1 MRSCKNLVL
10 FLVSATM
17 ILVACGKDKN
27 NYSERF
33 LLLTGPVWESDSL
46 LANGVDA
53 SGPGELLE
61 DFAGD
66 AKFNTDGTGY
76 FGEYTGTWT
85 FSSSENYLTISSDSL
100 PVPLTTK
107 IEELTQLSLKITTSF
122 PAVPDPIDIRIT
134 FKAK

>member
-1 MRSCKNLVL
+1 MKLLKSLVIIL
-10 FLVSATM
+10 IPVLGFL
-17 ILVACGKDKN
+17 ACNKEN
-27 NYSERF
+27 SQYSERF
-33 LLLTGPVWESDSL
+33 LMLTGPIWDSDSL

-76 FGEYTGTWT
+76 FGAYTGTWA
-85 FSSSENYLTISSDSL
+85 FSSSENYLTITSDSL
-100 PVPLTTK
+100 PLPLTTK
-107 IEELTQLSLKITTSF
+107 IEELSQVSLKITTSF
-122 PAVPDPIDIRIT
+122 PAIPDPIDIRIT